1 MVAAGGVRRLPVERL
16 APEGDSLWAETHSDP
31 VCSTRPVDAI
41 EMAYIENPRIGTSYF
56 SVDLKSRCERLAVGP
71 DWP

>member
-16 APEGDSLWAETHSDP
+16 APEG
-31 VCSTRPVDAI
+31 TRYGQRLTRTQFARLDRLMRSKM
-41 EMAYIENPRIGTSYF
+41 ENIENPRIRTSYF